1 MAITVSNATIESAR
15 EYETYQ
21 KHLKNSPKLYRFTY
35 MLGGEQMKTSILAPD
50 EKSACLLFNLLAAEN
65 GGDIRVE
72 NQEYMG
78 ICDFM
83 TPDLQKVYK
92 KKLSMAVYDKF
103 YAILKQENERQEKQA
118 QAEVENRKA
127 EKSKTREAKINH
139 ALDILAQA
147 AAYARKLG
155 LAKAQREKEQD
166 ADFSRWMKI
175 KDGNNNQ

>member
-1 MAITVSNATIESAR
+1 MAITVSSATIESAR

-21 KHLKNSPKLYRFTY
+21 KHLKDSPKLYRFTF

-50 EKSACLLFNLLAAEN
+50 ERSACLLFDLLAAEN

-103 YAILKQENERQEKQA
+103 YAIMKQEKERQDQQG
-118 QAEVENRKA
+118 QAEQEKRKA
-127 EKSKTREAKINH
+127 EQAKKKEQQTNH
-139 ALDILAQA
+139 MLNVLAQA
-147 AAYARKLG
+147 AAYAKRLG
-155 LAKAQREKEQD
+155 FAKEQRD
-166 ADFSRWMKI
+166 AENEKNFSEWMRSK
-175 KDGNNNQ
+175 Q